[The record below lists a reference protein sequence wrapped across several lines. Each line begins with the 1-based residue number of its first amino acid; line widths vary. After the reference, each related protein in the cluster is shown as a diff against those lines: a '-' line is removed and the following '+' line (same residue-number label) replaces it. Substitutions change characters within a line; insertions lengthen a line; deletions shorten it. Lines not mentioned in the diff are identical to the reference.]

1 MRGPKEAAATWTITP
16 PKTCARYDR
25 FSRMMATGS
34 GKAEPC
40 GNRAAATARW
50 SCPIREA
57 GIPCC
62 ASDIVDRGCPDSWV
76 ADYYSCL
83 RSRGGAIITNPPYR
97 EINARDGGGRW
108 LRHALDM
115 PGWDYMALLLSWDWP
130 AARINGLGNLLDQ
143 HPFTHVYLLRYK
155 VDFTGGGAPPQRNAW
170 FIWDRRDPRSRPGLG
185 PHRNRPSDG
194 WTQPRNKM
202 RHRMAR
208 KYHFLEPVAGVT
220 PIDILRRALIN
231 AAPDDAVVYRISLSE
246 KKTTMNQHMMRAAS
260 ALEAAG
266 LCMLA
271 QERRGRELLYLAIR
285 TKGHHELRSKR
296 WKGKND

>member
-1 MRGPKEAAATWTITP
+1 MRGPKEARRDLDYYPTQDLRPIRSLLAHDG
-16 PKTCARYDR
+16 DR
-25 FSRMMATGS
+25 IRQS
-34 GKAEPC
+34 GTVWEPC
-40 GNRAAATARW
+40 CGDGAMVM
-50 SCPIREA
+50 PIREA

-185 PHRNRPSDG
+185 PHPEPSFRWMD
-194 WTQPRNKM
+194 
-202 RHRMAR
+202 
-208 KYHFLEPVAGVT
+208 
-220 PIDILRRALIN
+220 
-231 AAPDDAVVYRISLSE
+231 AA
-246 KKTTMNQHMMRAAS
+246 KKQD
-260 ALEAAG
+260 EA
-266 LCMLA
+266 
-271 QERRGRELLYLAIR
+271 
-285 TKGHHELRSKR
+285 
-296 WKGKND
+296 